1 MSVGESNPV
10 PSDAELS
17 SGEFGY
23 DEMEEKFALHL
34 SDDLEPVAL
43 KDWTAKDFANIYVR
57 FRPHLESHARKYLKN
72 PSQVEE
78 VVQDA
83 FLYLM
88 TSLPELDSELGVL
101 RFLKWKTKML
111 ALDVIRASA
120 KAPVTVESDFLE
132 QTGGADE
139 RELSDALE
147 RADDAAIVNMAFAK
161 LSVRHREALVA
172 AVYEEKSHEQVAQEM
187 GLSENAFRQLLFR
200 ARSAFKK
207 ALIGEAETAG
217 LSASQILSIAA
228 RKAASGSGKYIGAAG
243 VLLLVL
249 SLTIPGQVRVWTDS
263 PAPISAAIQEPGES
277 PRPPAEELAPES
289 TAPQISSDL
298 AQAAP
303 ESEAVSV
310 AVSAD
315 QTPSLVP
322 PALQSGADEPV
333 QSAIVAEEAVDT
345 AVDLASLFEPALR
358 TSAEWAGFYLGN
370 NRASTFNFYQ
380 NQNIEIFGGQG
391 LSVFAHLDTSNLT
404 FDSAVIELV
413 SGDTRLFGVPR
424 KASVEFLN
432 SGNEQ
437 SMLATFYDFIPV
449 DSQENV
455 LGQDIFA
462 GKIAQVSLEFNSDF
476 SIISASLFVLSVN

>member
-1 MSVGESNPV
+1 MSVSESNPV
-10 PSDAELS
+10 PSEVDLS
-17 SGEFGY
+17 SAEFGY
-23 DEMEEKFALHL
+23 DKMGENFALHL
-34 SDDLEPVAL
+34 SDDLEPLAL
-43 KDWTAKDFANIYVR
+43 KDWTAQDFANIYVR
-57 FRPHLESHARKYLKN
+57 FRPHLEVHARKYLRN

-101 RFLKWKTKML
+101 RFLKWKAKML

-120 KAPVTVESDFLE
+120 KAPLTVESDFLE

-139 RELSDALE
+139 RELSEALE

-161 LSVRHREALVA
+161 LSARHREALVA
-172 AVYEEKSHEQVAQEM
+172 AVYEEKSQEQAAKDM
-187 GLSENAFRQLLFR
+187 GLTENAFRQLLFR

-207 ALIGEAETAG
+207 ALVGEAETAG

-263 PAPISAAIQEPGES
+263 PAPISVAIEELGES
-277 PRPPAEELAPES
+277 PRPPAEGPTSDPAP
-289 TAPQISSDL
+289 PQSSPNPV
-298 AQAAP
+298 QAAP
-303 ESEAVSV
+303 EPEPVSSAVN
-310 AVSAD
+310 
-315 QTPSLVP
+315 
-322 PALQSGADEPV
+322 ADENP
-333 QSAIVAEEAVDT
+333 AIVAPAIEFIEDEAGQSANVAGEPADT
-345 AVDLASLFEPALR
+345 VVDLASLFEPALK
-358 TSAEWAGFYLGN
+358 TSAEWAGFYLGS

-391 LSVFAHLDTSNLT
+391 LSVFAHLDTSALT
-404 FDSAVIELV
+404 FNSAVIELV
-413 SGDTRLFGVPR
+413 SGDMRLFGVPR
-424 KASVEFLN
+424 EASVEFLS
-432 SGNEQ
+432 SGSEP
-437 SMLATFYDFIPV
+437 SMLATFQDFIPV
-449 DSQENV
+449 DSDEKV

-462 GKIAQVSLEFNSDF
+462 GKIAQVSLKFNADF
-476 SIISASLFVLSVN
+476 SIKSASLFVLSIN